1 MTPFARVKVEW
12 LSRYSLTKHDKKNWI
27 HTKDCAVR
35 ISTMDDEDSW
45 VLPIKAGTLTDK
57 ASVPKVP
64 ILFLLFGDKGEAAA
78 VIHDQ
83 LYALGYP
90 REYSDMVFYCAL
102 ANEVNDIDQFCMW
115 LGVRLGGGFVFED
128 GSLIHHPTMEIEA
141 P

>member
-12 LSRYSLTKHDKKNWI
+12 LVRYSLTQHDSKNKR

-45 VLPIKAGTLTDK
+45 VLSIAEGTLTDGP
-57 ASVPKVP
+57 SVPRVP
-64 ILFLLFGDKGEAAA
+64 LLFLLYGAKGEPAA
-78 VIHDQ
+78 VIHDE
-83 LYALGYP
+83 LYRRGYP
-90 REYSDMVFYCAL
+90 REYSDMVYYCAL
-102 ANEVNDIDQFCMW
+102 AEDVNDIDQFCMW

-128 GSLIHHPTMEIEA
+128 GSLIHHPATEIEA